1 MSHYDYV
8 FFLFSY
14 ISSDFCFLFVYDV
27 YLLSELYLL
36 SLKSYLCF
44 IKKKQ
49 NPTSRFLTSAPFKQR
64 K

>member
-1 MSHYDYV
+1 MSHYDYI

-36 SLKSYLCF
+36 SLKIVIFVSL
-44 IKKKQ
+44 KKTKPNFPQ
-49 NPTSRFLTSAPFKQR
+49 SEFSSF
-64 K
+64 